1 MIEMI
6 IAQVVIAQT
15 GGEYTLIGG
24 GAAIISALTG
34 AVTYLWRRAE
44 NEFDECKQD
53 RKKLWAALESMGYH
67 AKDLESH
74 KGP

>member
-6 IAQVVIAQT
+6 IAQAIVGQT

-44 NEFDECKQD
+44 AEFDECKQD

-67 AKDLESH
+67 SRDLESH
-74 KGP
+74 KGQ

>member
-1 MIEMI
+1 MIELLLI
-6 IAQVVIAQT
+6 GQ
-15 GGEYTLIGG
+15 GSGEYTLIGG
-24 GAAIISALTG
+24 GAAVISALAG

-67 AKDLESH
+67 AKDIESK
-74 KGP
+74 KGL

>member
-1 MIEMI
+1 MIDLLL
-6 IAQVVIAQT
+6 IAQSS
-15 GGEYTLIGG
+15 GEYTIIGG

-44 NEFDECKQD
+44 AEFDECKQD

-67 AKDLESH
+67 IKDVES
-74 KGP
+74 KKL